1 MKLPTTIYVVDDDGR
16 VLKALRNLLQASG
29 YVVQDFSSPEAFL
42 ERHDPARPGCVLC
55 DIAMPG
61 LDGLA
66 LQQALKER
74 GCLRPFIFLTGHGS
88 IPGSVQAIKA
98 GALNY
103 LTKPVDET
111 VLLPALRAAIKRDAA
126 VRAVHERI
134 ASLTGRERQVMERIA
149 AGQMN
154 KEMAGECRVAE
165 RTIKFHRANL
175 MRKLEVTSTARLVS
189 LVIQAGLLPALT
201 PFATEADLTGEL
213 APIPGAR
220 ARRV

>member
-1 MKLPTTIYVVDDDGR
+1 MKLPTTVYVVDDDAR

-42 ERHDPARPGCVLC
+42 DRHDPARPGCVLC

-66 LQQALKER
+66 LQQALKDR
-74 GCLRPFIFLTGHGS
+74 GCLRPFIFITGHGS

-103 LTKPVDET
+103 LTKPVEEA
-111 VLLPALRAAIKRDAA
+111 VLLRTIRSALKRDAA
-126 VRAVHERI
+126 VRGVHERI
-134 ASLTGRERQVMERIA
+134 ASLTGREREVMNRIA

-175 MRKLEVTSTARLVS
+175 MRKLEITSTARLVS
-189 LVIQAGLLPALT
+189 LVLQAGLLPALA
-201 PFATEADLTGEL
+201 PFASEADMAGEL
-213 APIPGAR
+213 ESRPTPK
-220 ARRV
+220 ARRA